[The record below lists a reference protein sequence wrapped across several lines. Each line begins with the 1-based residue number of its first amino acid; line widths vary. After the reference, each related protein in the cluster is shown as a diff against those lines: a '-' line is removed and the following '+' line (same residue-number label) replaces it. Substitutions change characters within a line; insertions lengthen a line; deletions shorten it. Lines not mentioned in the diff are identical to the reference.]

1 MKAFKMSEPAADQ
14 SLDQTGKRETG
25 KPASKAGRSGRP
37 NKRSLARL
45 GAVQA
50 LYQMDMT
57 GNTLAEIIPEYIEHR
72 LGQDVDDIPLSK
84 ADKSY
89 FRDLMR
95 GVVNEQSVLD
105 PLIAEKLAKG
115 WRLARINSIL
125 RAILRAAAFEM
136 QSKTNIPARVI
147 ITEYIDIAHSFFD
160 GDEPKVV
167 NGILDRLAR
176 DLRALEFSNTGT
188 PTGRG

>member
-1 MKAFKMSEPAADQ
+1 MKACKMSDPATDQ
-14 SLDQTGKRETG
+14 SVDQTGKRKTG
-25 KPASKAGRSGRP
+25 EPAARSVRAGRP

-72 LGQDVDDIPLSK
+72 LGQDIDDIPLSK

-89 FRDLMR
+89 FRDLLR
-95 GVVNEQSVLD
+95 GVVNAQSVLD
-105 PLIAEKLAKG
+105 PLIAGKLATG

-136 QSKTNIPARVI
+136 HSKTNIPAKVI

-176 DLRALEFSNTGT
+176 DLRALEFSDAGA
-188 PTGRG
+188 PTRPS